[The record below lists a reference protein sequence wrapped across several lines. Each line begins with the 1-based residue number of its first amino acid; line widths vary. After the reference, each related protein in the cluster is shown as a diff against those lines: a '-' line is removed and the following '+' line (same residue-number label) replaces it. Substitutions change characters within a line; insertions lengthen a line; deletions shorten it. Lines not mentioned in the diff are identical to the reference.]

1 MSTTLPTAVY
11 LLCLITSLVCAI
23 LLARSYL
30 RERSRL
36 LLWVAL
42 GFAALAVNNLFLVGD
57 MVVFREIDLLPAR
70 QISGLAAVGLFLY
83 GFIWEADR

>member
-1 MSTTLPTAVY
+1 MSNTLPTAVY
-11 LLCLITSLVCAI
+11 LLCLATSIVCGI

-42 GFAALAVNNLFLVGD
+42 GFAALAINNLFLVGD
-57 MVVFREIDLLPAR
+57 LVIFPNLDLLPAR
-70 QISGLAAVGLFLY
+70 QISGLTAVGLFLY

>member
-11 LLCLITSLVCAI
+11 LLCLATSLACAI
-23 LLARSYL
+23 LLARSWM

-57 MVVFREIDLLPAR
+57 MVVFQDVNLLPAR
-70 QISGLAAVGLFLY
+70 QLSGLAAVGLFLY

>member
-11 LLCLITSLVCAI
+11 LLCLATSLVCAI

-57 MVVFREIDLLPAR
+57 MVVFRQFDLLPAR